1 MLRVC
6 KVLELCYICISD
18 TCLFC
23 VYIIYIFTMV
33 YSIKAMWMKLKDYK
47 YILLTLFIVISL
59 TMRIYAVN
67 DSVSMIVD
75 TLSLKSPR
83 LVSTEQ
89 PDSLSPLIYI
99 LPKTPQASA
108 LSRYGEIPV
117 NLSTGVPNISIPLY
131 NIKAGNYT
139 LPISISYHASGIKTD
154 DVATCVGL
162 GWVLNAG
169 GAITRTVR
177 GLPDLKSGDMNQDT
191 LYWSYKQCYEASK
204 NIESVDLSD
213 EGKYSFTYNRN
224 TNLPYYELHGK
235 ASELHASKDYWGY
248 YNGYKKGC
256 GIPLGVVKDAYLCYT
271 TSSFWHQKFDYYE
284 IEDSRYP
291 SLEYAQMLI
300 LKGITYP
307 TGGTTSFTYELNT
320 PLNSFGGL
328 RIKQISSCAL
338 KRSYT
343 YKNNDCF
350 DSVENFMWRYNT
362 CFYWGNFLGYQK
374 SNFITCSDIPSF
386 SYCNNSSYSVFYPE
400 VTVTYENGEHVVKQ

>member
-1 MLRVC
+1 
-6 KVLELCYICISD
+6 
-18 TCLFC
+18 
-23 VYIIYIFTMV
+23 
-33 YSIKAMWMKLKDYK
+33 MKLKDYK

-191 LYWSYKQCYEASK
+191 
-204 NIESVDLSD
+204 
-213 EGKYSFTYNRN
+213 
-224 TNLPYYELHGK
+224 
-235 ASELHASKDYWGY
+235 
-248 YNGYKKGC
+248 
-256 GIPLGVVKDAYLCYT
+256 
-271 TSSFWHQKFDYYE
+271 
-284 IEDSRYP
+284 
-291 SLEYAQMLI
+291 
-300 LKGITYP
+300 
-307 TGGTTSFTYELNT
+307 
-320 PLNSFGGL
+320 
-328 RIKQISSCAL
+328 
-338 KRSYT
+338 
-343 YKNNDCF
+343 
-350 DSVENFMWRYNT
+350 
-362 CFYWGNFLGYQK
+362 
-374 SNFITCSDIPSF
+374 
-386 SYCNNSSYSVFYPE
+386 
-400 VTVTYENGEHVVKQ
+400 